1 MKKFVFKLQPVLVMR
16 LQLEQQA
23 LQELGI
29 TTRAYQQTLSWLK
42 AVKQETAQAGLIT
55 LAIEYEQQ
63 REKYLLRLRIR
74 TAELSYQLK
83 LQAEDMHKARAAAA
97 KAQAE
102 RKAVERLRERRMSE
116 WRIEMGREEDRDLAE
131 VGSR

>member
-1 MKKFVFKLQPVLVMR
+1 VKKFVFKLQPVLVMR

-29 TTRAYQQTLSWLK
+29 TTRAYQQTVSWLK
-42 AVKQETAQAGLIT
+42 AVKQETAQAGLMP
-55 LAIEYEQQ
+55 LAVEYEQQ

-74 TAELSYQLK
+74 TAELAYQLK
-83 LQAEDMHKARAAAA
+83 LQAEEMHKARAAAA

-102 RKAVERLRERRMSE
+102 RKAVERLRERRMAE

-131 VGSR
+131 AGSR

>member
-23 LQELGI
+23 LQELGS

-42 AVKQETAQAGLIT
+42 AVGEETAQAGLMP
-55 LAIEYEQQ
+55 LAVEYEQQ

-74 TAELSYQLK
+74 TAELQYQLK
-83 LQAEDMHKARAAAA
+83 LQAEEMHKARAAAA

-102 RKAVERLRERRMSE
+102 RKAVERLRERRMAE

-131 VGSR
+131 AGSR